1 MLWAM
6 DDEDLPKDGFERMI
20 TRPWVI
26 LLILELQ
33 YQAAKYLHHA
43 GWF

>member
-1 MLWAM
+1 MLRDM
-6 DDEDLPKDGFERMI
+6 DDEELPKDGFERFI

-26 LLILELQ
+26 LLALELQ
-33 YQAAKYLHHA
+33 YQAAKYLHHI